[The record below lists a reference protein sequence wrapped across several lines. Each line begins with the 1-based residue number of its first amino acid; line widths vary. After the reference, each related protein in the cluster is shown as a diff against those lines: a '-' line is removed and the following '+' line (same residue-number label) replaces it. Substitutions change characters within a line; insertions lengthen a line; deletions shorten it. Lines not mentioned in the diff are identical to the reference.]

1 MSEWRIEGGMLKVG
15 KRTIADMRYV
25 AALPERQA
33 VIKCAPELL
42 SALEHTVMR
51 DHPYTEWC
59 DACNVT
65 RLIHR
70 AKGLSQ

>member
-1 MSEWRIEGGMLKVG
+1 MSEWKIENGRLKVG
-15 KRTIADMRYV
+15 KQTIADLRYV
-25 AALPERQA
+25 AALPERRA
-33 VIKCAPELL
+33 LMVCAPELL
-42 SALEHTVMR
+42 QALEHTVSR

-59 DACNVT
+59 DGCNVT